1 MRCQDFVFCL
11 WKRDREVGKKARI
24 LTHLNGAP
32 LGWALDFLD
41 KVKSSSLFASKA
53 SEEEKNADTD
63 NCWIK
68 FE

>member
-1 MRCQDFVFCL
+1 
-11 WKRDREVGKKARI
+11 VGKKARI

>member
-1 MRCQDFVFCL
+1 MVL
-11 WKRDREVGKKARI
+11 
-24 LTHLNGAP
+24 HLDGSSTYSQI
-32 LGWALDFLD
+32 LD

-53 SEEEKNADTD
+53 REEEKNAYTD